1 MTPLLFGA
9 FAAACLMP
17 IGAAAAPAAAD
28 LEITIRNVLPGQG
41 ELRIAL
47 FDTAD
52 GFPNEP
58 ASTQPTLRQRADG
71 DTVRVRFPGM
81 PQGRWAVMVLQDLNG
96 NGRIDSNL
104 LGMPREPYGAS
115 NNRLPALSPP
125 RFEEALVTLG
135 PQGAQIQI
143 DLKQP

>member
-1 MTPLLFGA
+1 MTRLPTAALCAALLLPTGDA
-9 FAAACLMP
+9 TA
-17 IGAAAAPAAAD
+17 GTTAD

-52 GFPNEP
+52 GFPHDP
-58 ASTQPTLRQRADG
+58 APTMPTLRQRPDAT
-71 DTVRVRFPGM
+71 TVQVRFYGL

-96 NGRIDSNL
+96 NGRIDANL

-115 NNRLPALSPP
+115 NNRLPMLAPP
-125 RFEEALVTLG
+125 RFEEALFTLG
-135 PQGAQIQI
+135 PEATRIQV
-143 DLKQP
+143 DLRQP